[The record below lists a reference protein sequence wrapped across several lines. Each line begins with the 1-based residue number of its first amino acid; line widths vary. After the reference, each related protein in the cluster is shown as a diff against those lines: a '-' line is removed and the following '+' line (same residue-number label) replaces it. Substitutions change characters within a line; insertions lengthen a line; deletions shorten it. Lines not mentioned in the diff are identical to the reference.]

1 MTKRLL
7 SLLALPLG
15 FAAPSA
21 AAQTC
26 FVADPVWQAG
36 HAQAT
41 GTLSAQVT
49 LLGTNL
55 TRERSLTLEMLLG
68 AMKVYTKQVS
78 VSGDRVQTTARSSQ
92 QAHAS
97 AVTEQDR
104 RDSIVKAKE
113 DYSYETGQGVNAC
126 QTISTMSGAVESLGS
141 TTQTAKA
148 QFRALDVAPGKATP
162 IAEAVKARLDHSKK
176 TDAAVL
182 LDPSASDDDKKIV
195 IQHLAGLPM
204 PVASPSMSGAEKD
217 VAMLRA
223 RRVEALRSPALASL
237 TAVAAMTSKTGHLAD
252 DDAQAP
258 VQWLD
263 SLVDQYGGGSKHQA
277 WSNALA
283 GQSERGLMMELS
295 RLRAMSL
302 RVRQLKAE
310 QSARITALFA
320 TMVGLE
326 AGGPL

>member
-1 MTKRLL
+1 MTKPLL
-7 SLLALPLG
+7 SLLALTLG
-15 FAAPSA
+15 FAAAQA

-26 FVADPVWQAG
+26 YVADPVWQAG
-36 HAQAT
+36 HAQAS
-41 GTLSAQVT
+41 GTLSARVT

-55 TRERSLTLEMLLG
+55 TGERSMTLEMLLG
-68 AMKVYTKQVS
+68 AIKVYTKQVS
-78 VSGDRVQTTARSSQ
+78 VSGDRVQTAARSSQ
-92 QAHAS
+92 EAHAS

-104 RDSIVKAKE
+104 RDAIVKAKE
-113 DYSYETGQGVNAC
+113 TYSYETGQGVNAC
-126 QTISTMSGAVESLGS
+126 QTIETMKEAVESLGS
-141 TTQTAKA
+141 TTQTAKT

-162 IAEAVKARLDHSKK
+162 IAEAVRTRLDNAKK
-176 TDAAVL
+176 TDSATL
-182 LDPSASDDDKKIV
+182 LDPAASDEDKRIV

-204 PVASPSMSGAEKD
+204 PVPSPAMSGAEKD

-237 TAVAAMTSKTGHLAD
+237 TAVAAMSSKKGHFDED
-252 DDAQAP
+252 DTQAP

-263 SLVDQYGGGSKHQA
+263 TLVEQYGGGSKHEA

-310 QSARITALFA
+310 QSARLTALFA

>member
-1 MTKRLL
+1 MTRLP
-7 SLLALPLG
+7 SLVALAIG
-15 FAAPSA
+15 VIAAPA

-26 FVADPVWQAG
+26 FVADPIWQAG

-41 GTLSAQVT
+41 GTLDARVT
-49 LLGTNL
+49 LMGTNL
-55 TRERSLTLEMLLG
+55 TRERATTDEMLLG

-78 VSGDRVQTTARSSQ
+78 VSGDRSQTATKSAQ
-92 QAHAS
+92 EAHAS
-97 AVTEQDR
+97 AVTAQDR
-104 RDSIVKAKE
+104 SVAIVRAKE
-113 DYSYETGQGVNAC
+113 QYSYETGQGVVAC
-126 QTISTMSGAVESLGS
+126 QTVQTMSDTVESLG
-141 TTQTAKA
+141 TTEQTAKTSY
-148 QFRALDVAPGKATP
+148 RALDVAPGKATP
-162 IAEAVKARLDHSKK
+162 IADAVKTRLANANK
-176 TDAAVL
+176 TDSAIL
-182 LDPSASDDDKKIV
+182 LDSAASADDKRIV

-204 PVASPSMSGAEKD
+204 PVPSPSMSGAEKD

-237 TAVAAMTSKTGHLAD
+237 TAVAAMTSPSSHFPD
-252 DDAQAP
+252 DNAQTP

-263 SLVDQYGGGSKHQA
+263 KLVDQYGGGSQHEA

-283 GQSERGLMMELS
+283 SQSERGLMMELS

-310 QSARITALFA
+310 QSARLAALFA

>member
-1 MTKRLL
+1 MIKPLL
-7 SLLALPLG
+7 VAAAVLA
-15 FAAPSA
+15 AAPA

-36 HAQAT
+36 HSQAASA
-41 GTLSAQVT
+41 LSARVT

-55 TRERSLTLEMLLG
+55 TRERSITLEMLLG

-78 VSGDRVQTTARSSQ
+78 VGGDRVQTAARSSQ

-104 RDSIVKAKE
+104 RDAIVRAKE

-126 QTISTMSGAVESLGS
+126 QTVQTMSSTVESLGS
-141 TTQTAKA
+141 TSQTAKTS
-148 QFRALDVAPGKATP
+148 FRALDIAPGKATP
-162 IAEAVKARLDHSKK
+162 IADAVKTRLDNAKK
-176 TDAAVL
+176 TDAAIL
-182 LDPSASDDDKKIV
+182 LDTSASDEDKRVV

-204 PVASPSMSGAEKD
+204 PVSTPAMSGAEKD

-237 TAVAAMTSKTGHLAD
+237 TADAAMSSKTGHFPD
-252 DDAQAP
+252 DGQAP

-263 SLVDQYGGGSKHQA
+263 ALIDQYGGGSKHEA

-295 RLRAMSL
+295 RLRAISL

-310 QSARITALFA
+310 QSARLTALFA

>member
-78 VSGDRVQTTARSSQ
+78 VSGDRVQTAARSSQ

-104 RDSIVKAKE
+104 RDAIVRARE

-126 QTISTMSGAVESLGS
+126 QTVQTMSSAVEGLGS
-141 TTQTAKA
+141 TSQTAKA
-148 QFRALDVAPGKATP
+148 SFRALDIAPGKATP
-162 IAEAVKARLDHSKK
+162 IADAVKTRLDNAKK
-176 TDAAVL
+176 TDAAIL
-182 LDPSASDDDKKIV
+182 LDTSASDEDKRAV

-204 PVASPSMSGAEKD
+204 PVPSPAMSGAEKD

-237 TAVAAMTSKTGHLAD
+237 TAVSAMSSKTGHFPED
-252 DDAQAP
+252 
-258 VQWLD
+258 
-263 SLVDQYGGGSKHQA
+263 
-277 WSNALA
+277 
-283 GQSERGLMMELS
+283 GQ
-295 RLRAMSL
+295 
-302 RVRQLKAE
+302 
-310 QSARITALFA
+310 
-320 TMVGLE
+320 
-326 AGGPL
+326 